1 MENTKVLIVDDDIT
15 ICSLLETI
23 LSMENYK
30 TSSVNDVDEEK
41 GIFPL
46 LETEKPQIL
55 ILDFHLSSQETLGY
69 VEQIRGNVDWKEL
82 TILMT
87 SAIDRQSV
95 CIAAGANDFILKP
108 FNWQDFT
115 VVVKNLS
122 TPN

>member
-1 MENTKVLIVDDDIT
+1 MENIKVLIVDDDST

-23 LSMENYK
+23 LSMENYQ
-30 TSSVNDVDEEK
+30 TSSVNEVDED

-46 LETEKPQIL
+46 LEAEKPQIL
-55 ILDFHLSSQETLGY
+55 ILDFHLSSQETVSY
-69 VEQIRGNVDWKEL
+69 VEEIRRNVEWKEL

-87 SAIDRQSV
+87 SAIDRQST
-95 CIAAGANDFILKP
+95 CLAAGANDFILKP

-115 VVVKNLS
+115 EVIKSLS